1 MAYVLSLLFLLL
13 IVAIA
18 YKPKNN
24 HVPKKY
30 YVIRY
35 WSQNG
40 WAEVISGYQ
49 FDTVIPIEIAMGLIL
64 RHTGDWKW
72 RKLENV
78 LADVVKIETDAIMV
92 GKSTETLWK
101 QKQEPLHSYT
111 SETIPVVYQKVAY
124 FNGYLTIPEE
134 PKETT

>member
-1 MAYVLSLLFLLL
+1 MTFALSILFLLHIAA
-13 IVAIA
+13 IV

-40 WAEVISGYQ
+40 WTEVISGYQ
-49 FDTVIPIEIAMGLIL
+49 FDVIVPIEIAIGLIL
-64 RHTGDWKW
+64 RHTGDWRW

-101 QKQEPLHSYT
+101 QKQEPLNSYT
-111 SETIPVVYQKVAY
+111 SETLPVTYQKVTY
-124 FNGYLTIPEE
+124 FNGYLTIPKE